1 MPSGHPGPYD
11 DHTMNVESTP
21 APAPPAMSRFSPP
34 NYQLVGSP
42 HWGHLMPAFLT
53 APRQLGHM
61 PPATY

>member
-34 NYQLVGSP
+34 TTSW
-42 HWGHLMPAFLT
+42 WGVPT
-53 APRQLGHM
+53 GD
-61 PPATY
+61 T